1 MKQLAWC
8 CADAEWGVVW
18 GDKSEEATV
27 QGQEHILRDRF
38 AQDVCA
44 VCGAYHRPDD
54 MHVLARRGSR
64 WLILLTC
71 WQCQR
76 RGIFVASFPP
86 VGQASQSIE
95 PPNGVDAP
103 TVYPQPSPSHWQTPS
118 SPFPLIND
126 APSILGSHASSSTP
140 DLAISASDVDS
151 IRRFLEGFNGDF
163 RTLFGPSNGMAHG

>member
-1 MKQLAWC
+1 M
-8 CADAEWGVVW
+8 
-18 GDKSEEATV
+18 
-27 QGQEHILRDRF
+27 QGQENILRDRF

-44 VCGAYHRPDD
+44 ACGAYHRPDD
-54 MHVLARRGSR
+54 MLVLARRGSR

-76 RGIFVASFPP
+76 RGIFVASFPSAGHTP
-86 VGQASQSIE
+86 QAME
-95 PPNGVDAP
+95 PLNSVDAP
-103 TVYPQPSPSHWQTPS
+103 TLYPQPTPQHWQNPS
-118 SPFPLIND
+118 SPFPRIND
-126 APSILGSHASSSTP
+126 TPGILGTPSSPSTP